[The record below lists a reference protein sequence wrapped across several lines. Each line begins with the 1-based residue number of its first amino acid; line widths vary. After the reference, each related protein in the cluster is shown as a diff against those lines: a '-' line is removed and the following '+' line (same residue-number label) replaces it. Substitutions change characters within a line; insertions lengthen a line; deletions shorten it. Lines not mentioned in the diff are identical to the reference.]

1 MSTVRDPKKK
11 AVIVK
16 VRKEGRRMPVWVTL
30 KTKRRVRR
38 NVKQRN
44 WRRSKTVGKM
54 LKRK

>member
-1 MSTVRDPKKK
+1 
-11 AVIVK
+11 VIAK

-38 NVKQRN
+38 NVKQKN
-44 WRRSKTVGKM
+44 WRTSKKVGKA